1 MYTTLNEIQK
11 HISKYSWENLLRHL
25 NKTEPDDEPLHLLTV
40 LESNGFEDALWYIE
54 DLYDKKLNL
63 KLAVLFARE
72 VQHLMPEESVQALAV
87 FERYVDG
94 NATEEEFQE
103 ARKVAWETSY
113 SAEAARNAVWN
124 ATDEEFKEVRK
135 VAGLKDDSA
144 HKTACAAVARAA
156 SARAAAYAMCPRDVA
171 YSASNAAY
179 AAAHT
184 DAVDAAVAKFEMQAK
199 QTQILRKFLE
209 ETL

>member
-11 HISKYSWENLLRHL
+11 NISKYSWEKLLRHL

-54 DLYDKKLNL
+54 DLYDKKSYL

-94 NATEEEFQE
+94 NATDEEFQE

-113 SAEAARNAVWN
+113 SAEAARNAVW
-124 ATDEEFKEVRK
+124 K
-135 VAGLKDDSA
+135 KDDSA
-144 HKTACAAVARAA
+144 EVACAAVARAA
-156 SARAAAYAMCPRDVA
+156 SARAAAYAMSPRDVA

-184 DAVDAAVAKFEMQAK
+184 DACDAAVAKFEMQAK

>member
-11 HISKYSWENLLRHL
+11 HKLSQYSWEKLLRYL
-25 NKTEPDDEPLHLLTV
+25 NKTYADEQPLPLLTV
-40 LESNGFEDALWYIE
+40 LESNGFEDALWCVKN
-54 DLYDKKLNL
+54 LYDKKSNL

-72 VQHLMPEESVQALAV
+72 VQHGMPEESVQALAV

-94 NATEEEFQE
+94 NATDEEFQE
-103 ARKVAWETSY
+103 ARKAAWETAH
-113 SAEAARNAVWN
+113 SAEAACNAVWR
-124 ATDEEFKEVRK
+124 EE
-135 VAGLKDDSA
+135 GSA
-144 HKTACAAVARAA
+144 ADAYAA
-156 SARAAAYAMCPRDVA
+156 SARAASAGAAAFVSSPSNVAYA
-171 YSASNAAY
+171 ASNAAY
-179 AAAHT
+179 AAPHT